1 MLNIVQFFEF
11 MTKIN
16 LRLPYEFRYFVFFN
30 ELCDFFGIICQIQF
44 NSIGLS
50 EIHCDFEKSHMLC
63 NSALFGVSWRI
74 LYNVFAISKIS
85 TKKKYKVK
93 VTTRCTHN
101 ISICRRMSQN
111 FDLSSSSSSR
121 SSRSPEASKGL
132 CKGNEPVKQENR
144 QLSSGFMCE
153 AE

>member
-1 MLNIVQFFEF
+1 M
-11 MTKIN
+11 N
-16 LRLPYEFRYFVFFN
+16 LGILSFLMNCVIFLALYAKFSSILSVCPRFTVTSKNRICCAIQLYLEYHGEYFTTYLPFRRF
-30 ELCDFFGIICQIQF
+30 QP
-44 NSIGLS
+44 
-50 EIHCDFEKSHMLC
+50 
-63 NSALFGVSWRI
+63 
-74 LYNVFAISKIS
+74 
-85 TKKKYKVK
+85 KKKYKVK